1 MKNIFKIIRA
11 DLRHIKT
18 NVIAL
23 CVIIGL
29 TVIPALYSWFNI
41 LSNWDP
47 YGQASTSRIKVAVV
61 SVDKGT
67 SLEGTELN
75 VGDTIIDALKTNN
88 TIGWQFVASS
98 DEAIEGV
105 YSGEYYAALVVP
117 ENFSKNLISFLSDS
131 MEHPQLKYYC
141 NQKANAIAP
150 KITDKAKTAVQQQ
163 VNQTFIDTI
172 VSTIAGTGDSV
183 IKDAD
188 KETGSLMDAVI
199 NRLTSARTTLSTY
212 DVILNSMLAI
222 TDLTSSISSSSNSA
236 APQVYTQLQLQQK
249 QLITLQA
256 LVNGNSAES
265 LNELSSALS
274 NQMSQIQSIMSSLT
288 ELYSDMNMDVADLSA
303 AIKLTSGSL
312 TQTKELLSDLKTK
325 LDNAIN
331 TLNTITEQDTYGL
344 LSEMLNADANTLG
357 DFLSAPVNI
366 TTEQVYAVKSYGT
379 SASPFYTILALWF
392 GGLILVAIMH
402 TPVHPA
408 PDIPADAK
416 RYEKFFGRYFI
427 FFAVGQLQALL
438 ITLGNLLYIGIQC
451 YHPFLYWVA
460 CAFSSFVFTFFM
472 YSLTV
477 AFGNIGEALGIVL
490 LVIQVAGSGGT
501 FPI

>member
-1 MKNIFKIIRA
+1 
-11 DLRHIKT
+11 
-18 NVIAL
+18 
-23 CVIIGL
+23 
-29 TVIPALYSWFNI
+29 
-41 LSNWDP
+41 
-47 YGQASTSRIKVAVV
+47 
-61 SVDKGT
+61 
-67 SLEGTELN
+67 
-75 VGDTIIDALKTNN
+75 
-88 TIGWQFVASS
+88 
-98 DEAIEGV
+98 
-105 YSGEYYAALVVP
+105 
-117 ENFSKNLISFLSDS
+117 

-236 APQVYTQLQLQQK
+236 APQVYTQLQLQQQ

-312 TQTKELLSDLKTK
+312 TQTKELLSDLETK

-408 PDIPADAK
+408 HRRSPHRCGCASRQGCCCTPAHRRCRRSRPCPRRAAWRQAQLNCWQARMRPAVRRVRAPNQSQTAPQK
-416 RYEKFFGRYFI
+416 RTQRMRAWVHLPQI
-427 FFAVGQLQALL
+427 LRRRSRAAAIHRPPVGQ
-438 ITLGNLLYIGIQC
+438 G
-451 YHPFLYWVA
+451 
-460 CAFSSFVFTFFM
+460 
-472 YSLTV
+472 
-477 AFGNIGEALGIVL
+477 
-490 LVIQVAGSGGT
+490 
-501 FPI
+501 

>member
-1 MKNIFKIIRA
+1 
-11 DLRHIKT
+11 
-18 NVIAL
+18 
-23 CVIIGL
+23 
-29 TVIPALYSWFNI
+29 
-41 LSNWDP
+41 
-47 YGQASTSRIKVAVV
+47 
-61 SVDKGT
+61 
-67 SLEGTELN
+67 
-75 VGDTIIDALKTNN
+75 
-88 TIGWQFVASS
+88 
-98 DEAIEGV
+98 
-105 YSGEYYAALVVP
+105 
-117 ENFSKNLISFLSDS
+117 
-131 MEHPQLKYYC
+131 
-141 NQKANAIAP
+141 
-150 KITDKAKTAVQQQ
+150 
-163 VNQTFIDTI
+163 
-172 VSTIAGTGDSV
+172 
-183 IKDAD
+183 
-188 KETGSLMDAVI
+188 MDAVI

-222 TDLTSSISSSSNSA
+222 TGRPSSIA
-236 APQVYTQLQLQQK
+236 TVQTVFICKKFILQLQLLWR
-249 QLITLQA
+249 QLITPA
-256 LVNGNSAES
+256 GAVNGNSAES

-312 TQTKELLSDLKTK
+312 TQTKELLSDLETK

-427 FFAVGQLQALL
+427 FFAVGLLQALL
-438 ITLGNLLYIGIQC
+438 ITLGNLL
-451 YHPFLYWVA
+451 
-460 CAFSSFVFTFFM
+460 
-472 YSLTV
+472 
-477 AFGNIGEALGIVL
+477 
-490 LVIQVAGSGGT
+490 
-501 FPI
+501 